1 MAETEQFITQHP
13 KMLEI
18 LELIDTI
25 AQTQATVLIT
35 GESGTGKSLIARMI
49 HRQSPR
55 RNKPFIEVSCGA
67 LPETLLESE
76 LFGHVKG
83 AFTGATTN
91 RIGKFAAAEGGTI
104 FLDEISSASPAL
116 QLKLLRVLEEQRFEP
131 VGSNETVCV
140 DVRIIAATNRN
151 LWEDVE
157 ANLFRRD
164 LYYRINVI
172 NINLPPLRQRW
183 GDIALLANYFLH
195 RYAKQYSK
203 RILGFTDA
211 ALAMLE
217 AYHWPGNVR
226 ELANCIERAVLLCQG
241 HQIDVSLLP
250 SSVVE
255 GAKGLSSDAKSNC
268 GYADTS
274 NQSGRFSAASSGAA
288 VASLAETLAETEK
301 RIIRAALAA
310 HGGSRQATAKALGI
324 NRCTLYKKL
333 KKYGL
338 LK

>member
-83 AFTGATTN
+83 AFTGATAN
-91 RIGKFAAAEGGTI
+91 RAGKFAAAEGGTI

-131 VGSNETVCV
+131 VGSNETVSV
-140 DVRIIAATNRN
+140 DVRIIVATNRN

-172 NINLPPLRQRW
+172 NINLPPLRQRG

-203 RILGFTDA
+203 RIFGFTDA
-211 ALAMLE
+211 TLAMLE

-226 ELANCIERAVLLCQG
+226 ELANCIERAVLLCRG
-241 HQIDVSLLP
+241 HQIDVSSLP

-255 GAKGLSSDAKSNC
+255 GAKGVSSAAKSNL
-268 GYADTS
+268 GNTDTS
-274 NQSGRFSAASSGAA
+274 NRASRFSAAPSGAA